1 MGSTS
6 RQRGGGAYSETFITD
21 FQFSIKSSDFN
32 RKIINY
38 EERVFPFLMC
48 IFFNFQITSS
58 ISNWSILC
66 GMHKNLVKS
75 PKYGKS
81 WMDEIIGRLSGSLN
95 WDGSVHGG
103 GDYSTAWFESV
114 RNTLG

>member
-1 MGSTS
+1 
-6 RQRGGGAYSETFITD
+6 
-21 FQFSIKSSDFN
+21 
-32 RKIINY
+32 
-38 EERVFPFLMC
+38 MC

-95 WDGSVHGG
+95 WEGSVHGG
-103 GDYSTAWFESV
+103 GIIQRPGLNRYEIPWFKFRIGAV
-114 RNTLG
+114 

>member
-1 MGSTS
+1 
-6 RQRGGGAYSETFITD
+6 
-21 FQFSIKSSDFN
+21 
-32 RKIINY
+32 
-38 EERVFPFLMC
+38 MC

-95 WDGSVHGG
+95 WEGSVHGG
-103 GDYSTAWFESV
+103 GIIQRPGLNRYEIPWVQFRIGAV
-114 RNTLG
+114 